1 MKKSVNDVIFVH
13 GFFVLS
19 KSDTESTVAG
29 FRWCPKVVC
38 KHQSSYYCGEKA
50 TNGTIGKKLVRFSVL
65 SPFCQAKYI

>member
-38 KHQSSYYCGEKA
+38 KHQNSYYCGEK
-50 TNGTIGKKLVRFSVL
+50 TNGIIPKTLLSTSVT

>member
-1 MKKSVNDVIFVH
+1 MKKSVDDVTFVH

-38 KHQSSYYCGEKA
+38 KHQSSYYCGEKS
-50 TNGTIGKKLVRFSVL
+50 NKWYYRKKLVRFSVL

>member
-1 MKKSVNDVIFVH
+1 MKKSVDEYHIVH

-38 KHQSSYYCGEKA
+38 KHQSSYYCSEKI
-50 TNGTIGKKLVRFSVL
+50 NGIIPKTLLSSSVT

>member
-1 MKKSVNDVIFVH
+1 MKKSVDDVTFVH

-38 KHQSSYYCGEKA
+38 KRQSSYYCGEKS
-50 TNGTIGKKLVRFSVL
+50 NKWYYRKKTCKILCSL
-65 SPFCQAKYI
+65 SLLSG

>member
-1 MKKSVNDVIFVH
+1 VGG

-19 KSDTESTVAG
+19 KSTTESTVAG

-38 KHQSSYYCGEKA
+38 KHQSSYYCSEK
-50 TNGTIGKKLVRFSVL
+50 TNGITPKTLLSPSVT